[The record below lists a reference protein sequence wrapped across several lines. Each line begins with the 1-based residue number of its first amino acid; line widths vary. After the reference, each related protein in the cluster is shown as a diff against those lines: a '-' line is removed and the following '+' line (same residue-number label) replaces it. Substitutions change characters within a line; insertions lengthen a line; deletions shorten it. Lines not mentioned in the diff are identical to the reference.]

1 MNEPESVSHS
11 YELLSSTL
19 GRGTANAWDAD
30 PHFRGCLQCKNKVHQ
45 DLRNFEIRRNIQD
58 LKSTQ
63 NINKTIVLEFGDH
76 TKNITHQYNHF
87 ARPVLCWETS
97 YCLVYNSWPEI

>member
-30 PHFRGCLQCKNKVHQ
+30 PHFRGCLQEQ
-45 DLRNFEIRRNIQD
+45 SALF
-58 LKSTQ
+58 
-63 NINKTIVLEFGDH
+63 
-76 TKNITHQYNHF
+76 
-87 ARPVLCWETS
+87 
-97 YCLVYNSWPEI
+97 